1 MQAFNGLAQNQL
13 PMGIRGALV
22 VETEKPYCYK
32 LQGKNLQAGSWKL
45 FPLNSGEMIA
55 IDSLQSVTVKWKNY
69 CSKAKLE
76 WSPIENSSII
86 LATDITIKAC
96 TETEK
101 NCLFDKPLQ
110 AGMIDAHSILQN
122 GIWAKYQCDTSNAMT
137 VELRLDD
144 KYTTKLSVLQTDNI
158 KWFFENKAIG
168 KGEKIVAHLPS
179 GNQKIAVK
187 ICDSIPTIEFDL
199 IIPTNTFLQIKGIPE
214 QPICAGNSI
223 NMEAVS
229 TDSRALLFTKWMLN
243 EDWYW
248 FEHVSTKIKN
258 PKSGNIST
266 VNVASI
272 DEYGCI
278 NEIAKEFVV
287 SNGFGLSVNT
297 MFSKALPDSIA
308 LLQPDTVGF
317 IQSSI
322 FGGTAP
328 FRYEWKER
336 EKLNGKTFSTS
347 PSLKTTNTKV
357 EYFQLR
363 VTDKYGCQAIS
374 SATLNPIIFR
384 ERYKAWKRNNN
395 KNALK

>member
-22 VETEKPYCYK
+22 VETEKLYSYQ
-32 LQGKNLQAGSWKL
+32 LQGKNLQAGNWKL
-45 FPLNSGEMIA
+45 VPINSGEMIA

-86 LATDITIKAC
+86 LATDVTIKAC
-96 TETEK
+96 NETKK
-101 NCLFDKPLQ
+101 NCLFDKPLK

-122 GIWAKYQCDTSNAMT
+122 GIWVKYQCDTSNAMT

-144 KYTTKLSVLQTDNI
+144 KYTTKLSVQQTDNI

-179 GNQKIAVK
+179 GNQKIAVNLS
-187 ICDSIPTIEFDL
+187 DSIAAIEFNL
-199 IIPTNTFLQIKGIPE
+199 IIPSNTFLQIKGIPE
-214 QPICAGNSI
+214 QPICVGNMVNI
-223 NMEAVS
+223 EANS
-229 TDSRALLFTKWMLN
+229 TDNRALLFTKWMLN
-243 EDWYW
+243 DDWFW

-258 PKSGNIST
+258 PKSGSST
-266 VNVASI
+266 TITVASI
-272 DEYGCI
+272 DEYGCV
-278 NEIAKEFVV
+278 NEIAQEFVV

-297 MFSKALPDSIA
+297 MFSKALPDSIT
-308 LLQPDTVGF
+308 LLQPDTVGI
-317 IQSSI
+317 IQSSV

-328 FRYEWKER
+328 YQYEWKER
-336 EKLNGKTFSTS
+336 EKLNGKTFGTAS
-347 PSLKTTNTKV
+347 SLKTTNTKV

-363 VTDKYGCQAIS
+363 ITDKYGCQATS
-374 SATLNPIIFR
+374 SATLNPLIFR
-384 ERYKAWKRNNN
+384 ERYKAWKN
-395 KNALK
+395 KKEKH